1 MSIIVRKDTII
12 EKYQQIAE
20 DLHELFV
27 KNGKEATKLR
37 NIRNEMTQ
45 FKVRV
50 PVIGSFSAGKSTL
63 LNTFLGEKKLLA
75 TSISAETAI
84 PAEIFYGE
92 QEKFKVVSKSGS
104 RCISR
109 KEIKDNEFHIEN
121 EQLLQVQLP
130 NPHLEEVKHVVL
142 VDLPGLDS
150 GIDAHSIAID
160 QYIGKSMAYCIA
172 VDIEYGIK
180 KSVIDFLSELK
191 FFDVP
196 VYVLVTKKDKKSS
209 EIENIIEDTRKKI
222 EKAIGHSSF
231 KIGAVSSRKG
241 DIHTFTAYIHELEER
256 VPEIFERQ
264 YKGEL
269 LETLSLLENELEI
282 RLQNESMTVEEITY
296 EEEKLHNETNQLMK
310 ELSVEG
316 DKLTAQLHTSV
327 QDILERV
334 RTSLMDGSESLISS
348 ILNQR
353 DINSQ
358 ITQIV
363 RKSVIEG
370 MKTDI
375 EPKVKRFLKKMGN
388 RLSEE
393 FMIQGDFSL
402 GNIGSATDTMM
413 KDMLKKSIP
422 LILAGIGL
430 ALSGPIVAIVA
441 GILSLFV
448 DLGFEK
454 KKQMEQRKKA
464 EEMVYHDV
472 IPSVVNNVEMP
483 LQQMITEYIEEI
495 KRSVEKKMQE
505 KEQHMLE
512 ALAKLCEQKALQVEE
527 WEVIRHELESDLQKV
542 VTLRESLSN

>member
-1 MSIIVRKDTII
+1 MSVTLTKDTLIK
-12 EKYQQIAE
+12 KYQQITE
-20 DLHELFV
+20 ELHELFI
-27 KNGKEATKLR
+27 KNGKETNRLKDMQDDM
-37 NIRNEMTQ
+37 NS

-50 PVIGSFSAGKSTL
+50 PIIGSFSAGKSTL
-63 LNTFLGEKKLLA
+63 LNTFLEEKKLLA
-75 TSISAETAI
+75 TNISAETAI
-84 PAEIFYGE
+84 PTEIFYGE
-92 QEKFKVVSKSGS
+92 QEKFCVISKSGS
-104 RCISR
+104 QSIS
-109 KEIKDNEFHIEN
+109 KEQIKHNDFYIEN

-160 QYIGKSMAYCIA
+160 QYIGKSMAYFIA

-191 FFDVP
+191 FFDLP
-196 VYVLVTKKDKKSS
+196 VYVLVTKKDKKGY
-209 EIENIIEDTRKKI
+209 EIENIIGDTRKKI

-231 KIGAVSSRKG
+231 QIGAVSSRKG
-241 DIHTFTAYIHELEER
+241 DIHAFTTYVHELEER
-256 VPEIFERQ
+256 IPEIFERQ

-269 LETLSLLENELEI
+269 LETLSLLEKELEI
-282 RLQNESMTVEEITY
+282 RLQHESMSLEEITY
-296 EEEKLHNETNQLMK
+296 EEENLHNEMNRFMN

-334 RTSLMDGSESLISS
+334 RNSLMDGSESLISS

-375 EPKVKRFLKKMGN
+375 EPKVKRFLKSMGN
-388 RLSEE
+388 RLAEE
-393 FMIQGDFSL
+393 FMIQGDFNL
-402 GNIGSATDTMM
+402 GKIGSTTDTMM

-454 KKQMEQRKKA
+454 KQQMEQRKKA

-483 LQQMITEYIEEI
+483 LQQMIAEYIEEI
-495 KRSVEKKMQE
+495 KRSVEKKMHE
-505 KEQHMLE
+505 KEQYMLE
-512 ALAKLCEQKALQVEE
+512 ALAKLREQKAMQVEE
-527 WEVIRHELESDLQKV
+527 WEAIRRELENDLQKV